1 MTLFGH
7 PGIQRAL
14 VAQLIFA
21 LILKGWWSQGKQY
34 DLLVFVE
41 HNGLRETRMD
51 IMVKIW
57 ETVPG

>member
-21 LILKGWWSQGKQY
+21 LILKGWWSQGNRD
-34 DLLVFVE
+34 DLPAFLK
-41 HNGLRETRMD
+41 HNGLKGMSMD
-51 IMVKIW
+51 IMVKKW
-57 ETVPG
+57 DTVLG